1 MGAAIGQILG
11 SAVGVAIS
19 PIPIIAVILM
29 LFSRS
34 ATRNSLAFLAGW
46 LVGLTGIAIVVLAI
60 GLEPSND
67 DESTIAGV
75 VKLAI
80 GALFLGL
87 AAKQWTSRPRPGDEP
102 EMPGWMAAIDDL
114 SAAKA
119 LGLGLLLTVP
129 NPKNLGLTIAAA
141 LSISQ
146 SNLAGGEQAVTVT
159 VFVLIASITIIV
171 PVIGNLVAGK
181 RAEPLLTSMKEWL
194 MANSNTV
201 MTVLFLVLGAKVIG
215 DGISLVS

>member
-181 RAEPLLTSMKEWL
+181 RAAPLLTSMKEWL

-201 MTVLFLVLGAKVIG
+201 MTVLFLVLGTKVIG